1 MKSSINYHINSEI
14 ELNQIKAK
22 YKGSNMIPSVI
33 AVAIKEYFKN
43 TDPDIGNVEFA
54 YCVINNIQ
62 PKPKCPI
69 CNTPYKFISFKK
81 GYSNIC
87 KSDNSEC
94 IAKRKSIAK
103 DNYVKAIKAKY
114 GVENISQLAS
124 IKEKKANTLL
134 KHYGVR
140 SPLQSEYIKAKASN
154 TIKER
159 FGVDWIFQNKDK
171 LNQSIEST
179 NLNTYNALIAK
190 EKKSTVKIQLN
201 DPSEFKGTNKDII
214 YKWKCEECGTIFESS
229 YVNSRIPICRKCH
242 PLSSGEDEL
251 YAFVR
256 YLNPNLTIKRHTKS
270 IIKPNELDIYIPE
283 LKLAIEFNG
292 VYWHS
297 TKHISDIKYHLNKTK
312 ACEEKGIWLI
322 HIWEWDWIKDKD
334 KVKIFLKDLIV
345 NHKLD
350 LDISKP
356 IARSLIANLPE
367 RLVKYGYTVKSIDE
381 SLNSTLIDGNTMQQF
396 EKQNNNNSLLEIFD
410 CGTITLN
417 KIN

>member
-1 MKSSINYHINSEI
+1 MKSSINYHINSET

-33 AVAIKEYFKN
+33 AIAIKEYFKN
-43 TDPDIGNVEFA
+43 TDPNMGNVEFA
-54 YCVINNIQ
+54 YCIINNIQ

-69 CNTPYKFISFKK
+69 CDTPFKFISFKK

-87 KSDNSEC
+87 KSNNPEC
-94 IAKRKSIAK
+94 VAKRKAIAK

-114 GVENISQLAS
+114 GVDNISQLAS
-124 IKEKKANTLL
+124 IKEKKSNTLL

-140 SPLQSEYIKAKASN
+140 SPLQSKEIKAKASN
-154 TIKER
+154 TIKAR

-190 EKKSTVKIQLN
+190 EKTSTVKIQLN
-201 DPSEFKGTNKDII
+201 DPSEFKGTNKDIL
-214 YKWKCEECGTIFESS
+214 YKWKCEECGTVFESS

-242 PLSSGEDEL
+242 PISSGEDEL
-251 YAFVR
+251 FTFVKS
-256 YLNPNLTIKRHTKS
+256 LNPKLTVKRHTKS

-292 VYWHS
+292 AYWHS
-297 TKHISDIKYHLNKTK
+297 TKHISDINYHLNKTK
-312 ACEEKGIWLI
+312 ACEEKGIWLM
-322 HIWEWDWIKDKD
+322 HIWEWDWIKEKD
-334 KVKIFLKDLIV
+334 KIKLFLKDLIF
-345 NHKLD
+345 NNKLD
-350 LDISKP
+350 LDTSKP

-367 RLVKYGYTVKSIDE
+367 LLLKYGYTVKSTDE
-381 SLNSTLIDGNTMQQF
+381 SLSSIFVDGNKMDKF
-396 EKQNNNNSLLEIFD
+396 EKQNDNNSLLEVFD
-410 CGTITLN
+410 CGTITLD
-417 KIN
+417 KIK

>member
-1 MKSSINYHINSEI
+1 MKSSIEYHINSDS
-14 ELNQIKAK
+14 ELNQIKEK

-43 TDPDIGNVEFA
+43 TDPNIGNVEFA

-69 CNTPYKFISFKK
+69 CSTPYKFISFKK

-87 KSDNSEC
+87 KSDNPEC
-94 IAKRKSIAK
+94 ITKRKAIAK
-103 DNYVKAIKAKY
+103 DNYIKAIKAKY
-114 GVENISQLAS
+114 GVENISQLES
-124 IKEKKANTLL
+124 IKEKKVNTLL
-134 KHYGVR
+134 KHYSVR
-140 SPLQSEYIKAKASN
+140 SPLQNKDIKAKASN

-171 LNQSIEST
+171 LNQSIEAI
-179 NLNTYNALIAK
+179 NLNTYKALIAK

-201 DPSEFKGTNKDII
+201 DPSEFTGTNKDVI
-214 YKWKCEECGTIFESS
+214 YKWKCEECGTVFESS

-251 YAFVR
+251 FDYIKS
-256 YLNPNLTIKRHTKS
+256 LNPNLTIKRHTKS
-270 IIKPNELDIYIPE
+270 IIKPQEIDIYIPE

-297 TKHISDIKYHLNKTK
+297 TKHILEKNYHLNKTK

-322 HIWEWDWIKDKD
+322 HIWEWDWIKNKD
-334 KVKIFLKDLIV
+334 KVKLFLKDLIL
-345 NHKLD
+345 NNKLD
-350 LDISKP
+350 LDTSKP
-356 IARSLIANLPE
+356 IARSLIANISEL
-367 RLVKYGYTVKSIDE
+367 LSKYGYTVKSIDE
-381 SLNSTLIDGNTMQQF
+381 TLSSIFVDGNTMQQF
-396 EKQNNNNSLLEIFD
+396 EKQNENNSLLEIFD